1 MKYIKTFESNISIK
15 KDIII
20 TIPKSIKWEDY
31 EQELLAAKKGA
42 IMNFKVPF
50 LPKNDIV
57 GSKCY
62 LCYNGYIIGYM
73 YICGVSDNGFKCTT
87 TGKQWVGKFIQ
98 RSGDFYKIDPIKMR
112 GFQGWR
118 YFDINKY

>member
-1 MKYIKTFESNISIK
+1 MKYIKTFESTIST
-15 KDIII
+15 DIII

-31 EQELLAAKKGA
+31 ERELLAAKNGA

-73 YICGVSDNGFKCTT
+73 NICGVSDKGFKCTT
-87 TGKQWVGKFIQ
+87 TGKQWDGKFIQ
-98 RSGDFYKIDPIKMR
+98 RTGDFYKLEKPIQMK

-118 YFDINKY
+118 YFK

>member
-1 MKYIKTFESNISIK
+1 MKYIKTFESTISVK
-15 KDIII
+15 KDIVI
-20 TIPKSIKWEDY
+20 TIPKNIKWIDY
-31 EQELLAAKKGA
+31 EKELLAAKNGA

-73 YICGVSDNGFKCTT
+73 YICGVSDKGFKCTS
-87 TGKQWVGKFIQ
+87 TGKQWDCNFLERAGELL
-98 RSGDFYKIDPIKMR
+98 
-112 GFQGWR
+112 
-118 YFDINKY
+118 